1 MLSNSDQK
9 HITKL
14 HQKKYRERYGEF
26 IVEGG
31 KGVAEAVESAE
42 KVISIVVEEDKEDD
56 FNEIINRAGKRGVS
70 IKTCS
75 EQEANKIKT
84 TKTFPGI
91 ICIVKKDQFSLGD
104 LKDDNPIICLDRIS
118 DPGNLGTIIRTA
130 DWFGIY
136 NILISEESVEAY
148 NEKVVRS
155 SMGSIFRS
163 KIVESENIIS
173 DLEELKQN
181 GYNIAGLDLEG
192 KNIKNEALESKGVYI
207 FGSESHGISNEVEKM
222 LDNRYTIEGKGNVE
236 SLNIA
241 ISAGIVLYNLNN

>member
-26 IVEGG
+26 IVEGR
-31 KGVAEAVESAE
+31 KGVEEALDSAK
-42 KVISIVVEEDKEDD
+42 KVISIVVQEDKEDD
-56 FNEIINRAGKRGVS
+56 FNEIINRAEKGDVP
-70 IKTCS
+70 IKICS
-75 EQEANKIKT
+75 EEEAKKIKT

-91 ICIVKKDQFSLGD
+91 ICIVKKDQFSLDD
-104 LKDDNPIICLDRIS
+104 LKDDSPIICLDRIS

-163 KIVESENIIS
+163 KIVESDNIVS
-173 DLEELKQN
+173 DLDELKQD
-181 GYNIAGLDLEG
+181 GYSIAGLDVEG
-192 KNIKNEALESKGVYI
+192 KNIKNKALESKGVYI
-207 FGSESHGISNEVEKM
+207 FGSESHGISSEVEKK
-222 LDNRYTIEGKGNVE
+222 LDNRYTIEGKGNAE